1 MKIALPLGAA
11 ALAMMCA
18 ASVATAKTKMVS
30 ISFDHACDG
39 MDIILDTTAHTAL
52 ETGNGCDEGAH
63 FGAGTI
69 GEIKGRGKVITFGV
83 NLYGKGGG
91 AYQYIFVI
99 SYPLVTGSTW
109 SNFYTTDGKT
119 LTRDFVGTYTV
130 TGAAA
135 RQTRGARSTTDRP
148 R

>member
-1 MKIALPLGAA
+1 MKRVLLLGAA
-11 ALAMMCA
+11 ALAMCVGQPAM
-18 ASVATAKTKMVS
+18 AKTKMVS
-30 ISFDHACDG
+30 ISFDHGCDG

-52 ETGNGCDEGAH
+52 ETGNGCDQGAH

-69 GEIKGRGKVITFGV
+69 GEIKGLGKVITFGI

-99 SYPLVTGSTW
+99 SYPLITGGSW

-119 LTRDFVGTYTV
+119 LTRDFAGTYTV

-135 RQTRGARSTTDRP
+135 RTTKGSTNSTSRGHQ
-148 R
+148 